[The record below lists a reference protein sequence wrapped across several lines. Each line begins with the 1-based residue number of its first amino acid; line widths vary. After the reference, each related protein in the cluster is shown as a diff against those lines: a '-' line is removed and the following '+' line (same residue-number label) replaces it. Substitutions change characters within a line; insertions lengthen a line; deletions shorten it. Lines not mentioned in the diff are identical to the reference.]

1 MKNLTKF
8 SALALATGVLTTPVQ
23 AVEIEVGYAYSSLFD
38 VTMER
43 LIPEFKKAHPDIDV
57 KFRATYENYEDGTNT
72 ILRESVAGDL
82 PDVTFQGLNRQ
93 ALLVEKCI
101 AKSLEPFI
109 AAEAYFAKDGYHQAM
124 LDLGTFNGEV
134 YGLPYSVS
142 LPVGY
147 YNMDNL
153 NAVGIT
159 ELPTT
164 WDEVIAA
171 CHTLMKAGN
180 KTPMWWGWSVTG
192 NWFFQALMW
201 SQGEPILKDGKVNF
215 DGEAGLA
222 ALEQM
227 KKLFRE
233 CDMPNLSAGDAGVP
247 FNSGEVSMYFWSTSA
262 VGAIERAKGDFEL
275 KTGKYPGMGQTP
287 MGLPAGGN
295 SVMMVSTS
303 EDQAEIDAA
312 WKFVKFA
319 TSGVGAALVAET
331 TGYIPPNKAAND
343 LLTDFYAQNPN
354 KYTAV
359 EQSGLLRD
367 WIAYP
372 GDNGLAITQVL
383 YDGMESIVTG
393 ESDDMAELQ
402 EELVEEVNDLLP
414 K

>member
-1 MKNLTKF
+1 MQYLNTL
-8 SALALATGVLTTPVQ
+8 SALALATGALTTTAS
-23 AVEIEVGYAYSSLFD
+23 AVEIEVGYAYSALFD

-43 LIPEFKKAHPDIDV
+43 MMPEFKKAHPDIDV

-93 ALLVEKCI
+93 AMLVEKGI

-109 AAEAYFAKDGYHQAM
+109 AAEANFAKDGYHEAM
-124 LDLGTFNGEV
+124 LELGTFNGEV
-134 YGLPYSVS
+134 HGLPYSVS

-147 YNMDNL
+147 YNMDAL
-153 NAVGIT
+153 RKAGIT
-159 ELPTT
+159 ELPKT
-164 WDEVIAA
+164 WDEVINN
-171 CHTLMKAGN
+171 CHKLMKAGY

-215 DGEAGLA
+215 GGEAGLA

-227 KKLFRE
+227 KSLFRE

-247 FNSGEVSMYFWSTSA
+247 FNSGEVAMYFWSTSA

-287 MGLPAGGN
+287 LGLPAGGN

-303 EDQAEIDAA
+303 EDPAEIQAA
-312 WKFVKFA
+312 WQFVKFA
-319 TSGVGAALVAET
+319 TSGVGASLVAET

-343 LLTDFYAQNPN
+343 LLTDFYANNPN

-393 ESDDMAELQ
+393 DSDDMVALQ
-402 EELVEEVNDLLP
+402 AELVEEVNDLLP
-414 K
+414 

>member
-8 SALALATGVLTTPVQ
+8 SALALATSVLTTPVQ

-43 LIPEFKKAHPDIDV
+43 LM
-57 KFRATYENYEDGTNT
+57 
-72 ILRESVAGDL
+72 

-93 ALLVEKCI
+93 ALLVEKGI

-109 AAEAYFAKDGYHQAM
+109 AAEADFAKDGYHQAM

-171 CHTLMKAGN
+171 CHTLMKAGH

-303 EDQAEIDAA
+303 EDPAEIDAA

>member
-1 MKNLTKF
+1 MKYRNTL
-8 SALALATGVLTTPVQ
+8 SALALATGALTTTAH
-23 AVEIEVGYAYSSLFD
+23 AVEIEVAYAYSALFD

-43 LIPEFKKAHPDIDV
+43 MMPEFKKAHPDIDV

-93 ALLVEKCI
+93 AMLVEKGI
-101 AKSLEPFI
+101 ARSLEPFI
-109 AAEAYFAKDGYHQAM
+109 AAEANFAKDGYHAAM
-124 LDLGTFNGEV
+124 LELGTFNGEV
-134 YGLPYSVS
+134 HGLPYSVS

-147 YNMDNL
+147 YNMDAL
-153 NAVGIT
+153 RKAGIT
-159 ELPTT
+159 ELPKT
-164 WDEVIAA
+164 WDEVIDN
-171 CHTLMKAGN
+171 CHKLMKAGY

-215 DGEAGLA
+215 GGEAGLA

-227 KKLFRE
+227 KSLFRE

-247 FNSGEVSMYFWSTSA
+247 FNSGEVAMYFWSTSA

-287 MGLPAGGN
+287 LGLPAGGN

-303 EDQAEIDAA
+303 EDPAEIQAA
-312 WKFVKFA
+312 WQFVKFA
-319 TSGVGAALVAET
+319 TSGVGASLVAET

-343 LLTDFYAQNPN
+343 LLTDFYANNPN

-393 ESDDMAELQ
+393 DSDDMVALQ
-402 EELVEEVNDLLP
+402 AELVEEVNDLLP
-414 K
+414 

>member
-1 MKNLTKF
+1 MKKLNTL
-8 SALALATGVLTTPVQ
+8 SAVALAASVITAPAT

-57 KFRATYENYEDGTNT
+57 KFRATYENYEDGTKT
-72 ILRESVAGDL
+72 ILREAVAGDL

-93 ALLVEKCI
+93 AILVEKGI
-101 AKSLEPFI
+101 AKSFEPFI
-109 AAEAYFAKDGYHQAM
+109 AAEADFAKDGYHKAM
-124 LDLGTFNGEV
+124 LDLGTFDGQV
-134 YGLPYSVS
+134 YGLPYSIS

-153 NAVGIT
+153 RAAGIT

-164 WDEVIAA
+164 WDEVIDA
-171 CHTLMKAGN
+171 CHTLMKAGH

-201 SQGEPILKDGKVNF
+201 SQDEPILKDGKVNF
-215 DGEAGLA
+215 DGDAGLA

-275 KTGKYPGMGQTP
+275 KTGKYPGMGQP
-287 MGLPAGGN
+287 PIGLPAGGN

-303 EDQAEIDAA
+303 EDPAVVDAA

-343 LLTDFYAQNPN
+343 LLTDFYAKNPN

-393 ESDDMAELQ
+393 DSDDMAALQ
-402 EELVEEVNDLLP
+402 EELVEEVMDLLP

>member
-1 MKNLTKF
+1 MKYLNTL
-8 SALALATGVLTTPVQ
+8 SALALATGALTTTAH
-23 AVEIEVGYAYSSLFD
+23 AVEIEVGYAYSALFD

-43 LIPEFKKAHPDIDV
+43 MMPEFKKAHPDINV

-93 ALLVEKCI
+93 AMLVEKGI

-109 AAEAYFAKDGYHQAM
+109 AAEADFAKDGYHEAM
-124 LDLGTFNGEV
+124 LELGTFNGEV
-134 YGLPYSVS
+134 YGLPYSIS

-147 YNMDNL
+147 YNMDAL
-153 NAVGIT
+153 RKAGIT

-164 WDEVIAA
+164 WDEVIEN
-171 CHTLMKAGN
+171 CHKLMEAGY
-180 KTPMWWGWSVTG
+180 KTPMWGGWSVTG

-227 KKLFRE
+227 KSLFRE

-247 FNSGEVSMYFWSTSA
+247 FNSGEVAMYFWSTSA

-275 KTGKYPGMGQTP
+275 KTGKYPGMGQPP

-303 EDQAEIDAA
+303 EDPAEVEAA

-319 TSGVGAALVAET
+319 TSGVGASLVAET

-343 LLTDFYAQNPN
+343 LLTDFYANNPN

-372 GDNGLAITQVL
+372 GDNGLAITQVI

-393 ESDDMAELQ
+393 DSDDMAALQ
-402 EELVEEVNDLLP
+402 EELIEEVNDLLP
-414 K
+414 

>member
-1 MKNLTKF
+1 MKYRNTL
-8 SALALATGVLTTPVQ
+8 SALALATGALTTTAH
-23 AVEIEVGYAYSSLFD
+23 AVEIEVAYAYSALFD

-43 LIPEFKKAHPDIDV
+43 MMPEFKKAHPDIDV

-93 ALLVEKCI
+93 AMLVEKGI
-101 AKSLEPFI
+101 ARSLEPFI
-109 AAEAYFAKDGYHQAM
+109 AAEANFAKDGYHAAM
-124 LDLGTFNGEV
+124 LELGTFNGEV
-134 YGLPYSVS
+134 HGLPYSVS

-147 YNMDNL
+147 YNMDAL
-153 NAVGIT
+153 RKAGIT
-159 ELPTT
+159 ELPKT
-164 WDEVIAA
+164 WDEVIDN
-171 CHTLMKAGN
+171 CHKLMKAGY

-215 DGEAGLA
+215 GGEAGLA

-227 KKLFRE
+227 KLLFRE

-247 FNSGEVSMYFWSTSA
+247 FNSGEVAMYFWSTSA

-275 KTGKYPGMGQTP
+275 KTGKYPGMGQPP

-303 EDQAEIDAA
+303 EDPAEVEAA

-319 TSGVGAALVAET
+319 TSGVGASLVAET

-343 LLTDFYAQNPN
+343 LLTDFYANNPN

-372 GDNGLAITQVL
+372 GDNGLAITQVI

-393 ESDDMAELQ
+393 DSDDMAALQ
-402 EELVEEVNDLLP
+402 EELIEEVNDLLP
-414 K
+414 

>member
-1 MKNLTKF
+1 MKYLNTL
-8 SALALATGVLTTPVQ
+8 SALALATGALTTTAH
-23 AVEIEVGYAYSSLFD
+23 AVEIEVGYAYSALFD

-43 LIPEFKKAHPDIDV
+43 MMPEFKKAHPDINV

-93 ALLVEKCI
+93 AMLVEKGI

-109 AAEAYFAKDGYHQAM
+109 AAEADFAKDGYHEAM
-124 LDLGTFNGEV
+124 LELGTFNGEV
-134 YGLPYSVS
+134 YGLPYSIS

-147 YNMDNL
+147 YNMDAL
-153 NAVGIT
+153 RKAGIT

-164 WDEVIAA
+164 WDEVIEN
-171 CHTLMKAGN
+171 CHKLMEAGY

-227 KKLFRE
+227 KSLFRE

-247 FNSGEVSMYFWSTSA
+247 FNSGEVAMYFWSTSA

-275 KTGKYPGMGQTP
+275 KTGKYPGMGQPP

-303 EDQAEIDAA
+303 EDPAEVEAA

-319 TSGVGAALVAET
+319 TSGVGASLVAET

-343 LLTDFYAQNPN
+343 LLTDFYANNPN

-393 ESDDMAELQ
+393 DSDDMAALQ

-414 K
+414 